1 MKKLQNVLYVTLE
14 DGYLHVQGDTV
25 CVQSG
30 NEVRGRFPGHI
41 LESIACFGNTSVS
54 TPLLAYCGER
64 GIGLSFF
71 SEHGRFMGRMEGPVR
86 GNVLLRTK
94 QYAAAQNL
102 TMAAAYAQTVTLCKI
117 ANSRAVLL
125 RAARESGPSR
135 EEESA
140 SLARAAVQLSELANG
155 MDGQSSMESVRGIE
169 GAAAQTYF
177 GAFQAMIRQNAS
189 FFLFDGRSRR
199 PPLDPVNAVL
209 SFLYAMLAHDYR
221 SALEGVGL
229 DPCVGFLHAL
239 RPGRPSLALDM
250 MEELRAPLC
259 DRLTLSLINL
269 RILCERDFDLS
280 PTAAFLNDKGR
291 KEVLTA
297 WQKRK
302 TETITHEYLGEQ
314 IQIGLIPHVQ
324 AQLMARSIRG
334 ELKHYPP
341 FLWR

>member
-14 DGYLHVQGDTV
+14 DGYVHVEGDTV
-25 CVQSG
+25 CVRAGS
-30 NEVRGRFPGHI
+30 EVRGRFPGHI
-41 LESIACFGNTSVS
+41 LESIACFGNTTVS

-86 GNVLLRTK
+86 GNVLLRTR
-94 QYAAAQNL
+94 QYAVAQDPDRAVSFSRAISL
-102 TMAAAYAQTVTLCKI
+102 DKI
-117 ANSRAVLL
+117 ANSRMVLL
-125 RAARESGPSR
+125 RSARENDSDREEQSTCLLEAAAR
-135 EEESA
+135 
-140 SLARAAVQLSELANG
+140 LSELAG
-155 MDGQSSMESVRGIE
+155 GLEGEDVESIRGIE
-169 GAAAQTYF
+169 GAAAQAYF
-177 GAFQAMIRQNAS
+177 GAFPAMIRQNNS
-189 FFLFDGRSRR
+189 FFAFNGRSRR

-229 DPCVGFLHAL
+229 DPCVGFIHVM
-239 RPGRPSLALDM
+239 RPGRPSLALDL

-259 DRLTLSLINL
+259 DRLALSLINL
-269 RILCERDFDLS
+269 RVLSEREFALS
-280 PTAAFLNDKGR
+280 PTAVYLNDKGR

-302 TETITHEYLGEQ
+302 QETITHEYLDTK

-334 ELKHYPP
+334 ELENYPP